1 MGCIR
6 QTDCCHHHHQPSVW
20 VVQDCTGAK
29 SPLQPQRAKPS
40 SANSLT
46 PHQSQHEPELGC
58 NALCLPD
65 ADVCHCRVAFQ
76 VLPNIVAQPK
86 PIVRWQYAAATVL
99 FGLTLLS
106 ATQLGL
112 LANVSKLPKVD
123 LELDSLHVHVCLH
136 RQVGCDAESDSA
148 CFGSSC
154 AWSHH

>member
-1 MGCIR
+1 M
-6 QTDCCHHHHQPSVW
+6 
-20 VVQDCTGAK
+20 
-29 SPLQPQRAKPS
+29 
-40 SANSLT
+40 
-46 PHQSQHEPELGC
+46 
-58 NALCLPD
+58 
-65 ADVCHCRVAFQ
+65 AFQ

-123 LELDSLHVHVCLH
+123 LETDSLRVHVYLH
-136 RQVGCDAESDSA
+136 YQTGCDAESDSA

-154 AWSHH
+154 TWGHH